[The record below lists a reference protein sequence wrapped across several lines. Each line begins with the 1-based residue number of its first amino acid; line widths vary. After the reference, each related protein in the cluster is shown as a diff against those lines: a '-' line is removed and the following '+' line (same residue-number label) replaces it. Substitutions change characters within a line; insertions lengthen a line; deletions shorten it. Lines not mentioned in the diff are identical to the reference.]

1 MEEWKDIIVADSLG
15 IVKTDIEEQYLSH
28 LLCLGGTCRFFFNGQ
43 EFELRE
49 GDLCIIRRRSLVEKI
64 RPSADFRCKIIYAK
78 PDFIELSTPQS
89 NYAMKGQLSLF
100 NNPVIHLMPEQHI
113 LCRRNFDILEQRVNN
128 TEHLKSLIICKIA

>member
-49 GDLCIIRRRSLVEKI
+49 GDLCIIRRRSLVEK
-64 RPSADFRCKIIYAK
+64 YARLPTSGAK
-78 PDFIELSTPQS
+78 SFTPNLAS
-89 NYAMKGQLSLF
+89 S
-100 NNPVIHLMPEQHI
+100 
-113 LCRRNFDILEQRVNN
+113 
-128 TEHLKSLIICKIA
+128 S